1 MGPVFL
7 NSVARTAGMVLVMAF
22 APWAGRLVGRATH
35 HAGKAARR
43 AGVHACNTI
52 VKLSRR
58 TQKVAVNVGSR
69 LED

>member
-22 APWAGRLVGRATH
+22 APMAGRLVGSAAH

-43 AGVHACNTI
+43 AGVHACNSI
-52 VKLSRR
+52 VKLSKR
-58 TQKVAVNVGSR
+58 TQRAAVTVGSK
-69 LED
+69 LEE